1 MARRT
6 FFAFHFD
13 HDIFRVNQVRNSN
26 VVAGPDGAGFYDHS
40 EYEDAK
46 KHGFLAIQKMIR
58 RHLEN
63 TTVTVVLIG
72 TYTASRPWVQFE
84 IAESVKRKNGL
95 LGIRIHHLQNS
106 RGQVSQ
112 PGPVPAVVPGVDFPV
127 YIWDSSNVSGFATVI
142 EQAGKRSDDLRRAA
156 ATTLL
161 PGWPRTNR

>member
-13 HDIFRVNQVRNSN
+13 HDIFRVNQVRNAN
-26 VVAGPDGAGFYDHS
+26 VVAGTDRAGFYDHS

-46 KHGFLAIQKMIR
+46 KQGAQAIRNMIL
-58 RHLEN
+58 RHLEY

-95 LGIRIHHLQNS
+95 LGIQIHHLANS
-106 RGQVSQ
+106 QGYVSQ
-112 PGPVPAVVPGVDFPV
+112 PGPFPVVPVGVEFPV
-127 YIWDSSNVSGFATVI
+127 YTWDSNNVPGFATLI
-142 EQAGKRSDDLRRAA
+142 EEAGKRSDSLRRAPR
-156 ATTLL
+156 TLL